1 MKSHLIGERPHLS
14 RLLQLILQNRHK
26 VLGHSERFT
35 GNVNG
40 GNSLGLGSVRT
51 VVGNPLLD
59 GDVIG
64 ILAEKVGHGA
74 GIFLLQVR
82 NIGLVLLIGHAV
94 AEDLLA
100 GGIGNH
106 GVRGVSAASISLNAH
121 LLSGLGLD
129 GELDLVKVSPFLAG
143 GSLERLHGG
152 EVLVGGD
159 GFNVFDGHIVEG
171 NEEGQLVDGHVLE
184 HSLAV
189 ALEALSEGLGGGL
202 VGVVGDEGD
211 VRSGVLG
218 RKVPGLGHVLANVLV
233 VSHENGDVL
242 RGGLLL
248 HGLEEGD
255 GGRSGLLEVN
265 GGASVLD
272 GLSKDARIVG
282 RASRNEAKALNS
294 RGRGRK
300 IIK

>member
-1 MKSHLIGERPHLS
+1 M
-14 RLLQLILQNRHK
+14 
-26 VLGHSERFT
+26 
-35 GNVNG
+35 
-40 GNSLGLGSVRT
+40 
-51 VVGNPLLD
+51 
-59 GDVIG
+59 
-64 ILAEKVGHGA
+64 
-74 GIFLLQVR
+74 
-82 NIGLVLLIGHAV
+82 
-94 AEDLLA
+94 
-100 GGIGNH
+100 
-106 GVRGVSAASISLNAH
+106 
-121 LLSGLGLD
+121 
-129 GELDLVKVSPFLAG
+129 
-143 GSLERLHGG
+143 
-152 EVLVGGD
+152 
-159 GFNVFDGHIVEG
+159 
-171 NEEGQLVDGHVLE
+171 
-184 HSLAV
+184 
-189 ALEALSEGLGGGL
+189 
-202 VGVVGDEGD
+202 
-211 VRSGVLG
+211 RSGVLG

>member
-1 MKSHLIGERPHLS
+1 M
-14 RLLQLILQNRHK
+14 
-26 VLGHSERFT
+26 
-35 GNVNG
+35 
-40 GNSLGLGSVRT
+40 
-51 VVGNPLLD
+51 
-59 GDVIG
+59 
-64 ILAEKVGHGA
+64 
-74 GIFLLQVR
+74 
-82 NIGLVLLIGHAV
+82 
-94 AEDLLA
+94 
-100 GGIGNH
+100 
-106 GVRGVSAASISLNAH
+106 
-121 LLSGLGLD
+121 
-129 GELDLVKVSPFLAG
+129 
-143 GSLERLHGG
+143 
-152 EVLVGGD
+152 
-159 GFNVFDGHIVEG
+159 
-171 NEEGQLVDGHVLE
+171 DGHVLE

-218 RKVPGLGHVLANVLV
+218 GKVPALGHVLANVLV

-255 GGRSGLLEVN
+255 GGSSRLLKVN

-272 GLSKDARIVG
+272 GLPKDARIVG
-282 RASRNEAKALNS
+282 RASRNEAKALHS